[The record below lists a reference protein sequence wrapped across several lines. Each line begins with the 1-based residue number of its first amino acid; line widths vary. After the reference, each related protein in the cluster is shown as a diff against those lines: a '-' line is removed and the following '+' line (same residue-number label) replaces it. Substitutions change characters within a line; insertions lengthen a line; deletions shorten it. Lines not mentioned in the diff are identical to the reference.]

1 MTQTELPTE
10 SIVSDDELIRQALAA
25 DPDSPISDDAEPLFD
40 ASAGGLLPLWY
51 MPAPTTTPTGGSRRF
66 ALAALIVV
74 ALLVVVSS
82 GFCVCYGVV
91 ALG

>member
-1 MTQTELPTE
+1 MTQTDLPIE
-10 SIVSDDELIRQALAA
+10 SIVSDDELTRQALAA
-25 DPDSPISDDAEPLFD
+25 DPNAPIDPDAEPLFE

-51 MPAPTTTPTGGSRRF
+51 MPAPTSTPSGGSRRL
-66 ALAALIVV
+66 AMAALIVV

>member
-1 MTQTELPTE
+1 MTQIELPTE
-10 SIVSDDELIRQALAA
+10 SIVSDDELTRQALAA
-25 DPDSPISDDAEPLFD
+25 DPDAAIDDDAQPLFE

-51 MPAPTTTPTGGSRRF
+51 MPAPLTTPTGSSRRL

>member
-1 MTQTELPTE
+1 MTQTEPPTE
-10 SIVSDDELIRQALAA
+10 SIVSEDELIRQALAA
-25 DPDSPISDDAEPLFD
+25 DPDAPIDDDASPLYE
-40 ASAGGLLPLWY
+40 ASPGGLLPLWY
-51 MPAPTTTPTGGSRRF
+51 MPAPATTPTGSSRRL

-82 GFCVCYGVV
+82 GLCVCYGVV